1 MWQRDKYLGR
11 TLKRS
16 MDPNQPVGRPKIACL
31 MSHVRVW
38 EQLAND
44 PDPDKY
50 VDTHCFLTRAKTPRR
65 PALATAAVHD
75 LVLARAVWGRQL
87 AMFSWAVWIGHG
99 TATAHLQRAM
109 IVPCA
114 RVATT
119 DSDVLLVCIR
129 L

>member
-1 MWQRDKYLGR
+1 MTDKVIAMWQRDKYLGR

-50 VDTHCFLTRAKTPRR
+50 VDTHCLLTRAKAPRR
-65 PALATAAVHD
+65 PALGPG
-75 LVLARAVWGRQL
+75 WGR
-87 AMFSWAVWIGHG
+87 SWLG
-99 TATAHLQRAM
+99 RS
-109 IVPCA
+109 CA
-114 RVATT
+114 GP
-119 DSDVLLVCIR
+119 
-129 L
+129 